1 MYDTIFAKG
10 IASFRAGNHFKIC
23 PLDNFTSPPLVS
35 PSNLTLT
42 SIHPFFIL
50 TLHELSRSTNYSIT
64 FHEEIYIYIYNF
76 FLLPKIVAFISEED
90 KDEEEKY
97 LVSFS
102 FFSSFKPI
110 PLSLSRNSPVTDRF
124 YETFQHLSSARSS
137 RLTTNYV
144 LSRPPPFPP
153 RVLAPNLTRISLPL
167 CQAE

>member
-23 PLDNFTSPPLVS
+23 PLDNFISPPLVS

-64 FHEEIYIYIYNF
+64 FYEEIYIYIYIYNF
-76 FLLPKIVAFISEED
+76 FLLPKIVAFISKED
-90 KDEEEKY
+90 KDEEEKC

-102 FFSSFKPI
+102 RSR
-110 PLSLSRNSPVTDRF
+110 PLNRFLLSRSLVIPPLRIAFTK
-124 YETFQHLSSARSS
+124 LSNIFHR
-137 RLTTNYV
+137 
-144 LSRPPPFPP
+144 
-153 RVLAPNLTRISLPL
+153 RVA
-167 CQAE
+167 AG